1 MPESTGAPAKATV
14 GLKKLVMWPV
24 ETNTETEL
32 VFGEAHE
39 FVKQLMG
46 VSHTPTIVEGSL
58 AADDDFAEEEYE
70 NQGGELT
77 FDITSLTSE
86 ERVLIY
92 GETVVKGTNVTS
104 TTDRPSAVAVAY
116 MTERTD
122 GKYNLVKYLYAKF
135 SEQSE
140 SKTTKK
146 RGEKKYDT
154 IQIKGKYHAPLKTA
168 QTRYTR
174 LGVDLTADA
183 DVIKSWF
190 TEADY
195 IGPDEAATTQT
206 TSTDTGEDG

>member
-1 MPESTGAPAKATV
+1 MSTNTPAKATV
-14 GLKKLVMWPV
+14 GLKKLVVWPV
-24 ETNTETEL
+24 EKNTETEL
-32 VFGEAHE
+32 LYGEAHE
-39 FVKQLMG
+39 FVKQLMA

-104 TTDRPSAVAVAY
+104 TTDRPGAVAVAY

-140 SKTTKK
+140 SKSTKK

-154 IQIKGKYHAPLKTA
+154 LQIKGKYHAPLKSA

-174 LGVDLTADA
+174 LGVDPLTDA
-183 DVIKSWF
+183 AVIEDWF

-195 IGPDEAATTQT
+195 IGPDEGTTTQT